1 MSIRSWI
8 YDWIMST
15 PKIRAGRSEL
25 VSTEEGISGND
36 SVNLRILKAMNGKA
50 IEIRTYTKNPHGG
63 YDQLIQLYIV
73 PDDVRL
79 TDAITRVLVIKALED
94 K

>member
-15 PKIRAGRSEL
+15 PKRIRRDE
-25 VSTEEGISGND
+25 VFSTEDSINNED

-50 IEIRTYTKNPHGG
+50 IEIRTYKKNPHGHH
-63 YDQLIQLYIV
+63 DQLIQLYIV
-73 PDDVRL
+73 PEDVRL
-79 TDAITRVLVIKALED
+79 TDAITHVLAIKALE

>member
-15 PKIRAGRSEL
+15 PKRIRRAEV
-25 VSTEEGISGND
+25 VSTDEGISGED

-63 YDQLIQLYIV
+63 HDQLIQLYIV
-73 PDDVRL
+73 PEDMRL
-79 TDAITRVLVIKALED
+79 TDAITHVLAIKALE

>member
-1 MSIRSWI
+1 
-8 YDWIMST
+8 MST

-63 YDQLIQLYIV
+63 HDQLIQLYIV

>member
-1 MSIRSWI
+1 MSIRTWI

-15 PKIRAGRSEL
+15 PKRVRRAEL
-25 VSTEEGISGND
+25 VSSEDEISSED

-63 YDQLIQLYIV
+63 HNQLIQLYIV
-73 PDDVRL
+73 PEDVRL
-79 TDAITRVLVIKALED
+79 TDAITHVLAIKALE

>member
-1 MSIRSWI
+1 
-8 YDWIMST
+8 MST
-15 PKIRAGRSEL
+15 PKRFNRAEL
-25 VSTEEGISGND
+25 VSTEDVINSED

-63 YDQLIQLYIV
+63 HNQLIQLYIV
-73 PDDVRL
+73 PEDVRL
-79 TDAITRVLVIKALED
+79 TDAITHVLAIKALE

>member
-15 PKIRAGRSEL
+15 PKRIRRDE
-25 VSTEEGISGND
+25 VFSTEDSINNED

-63 YDQLIQLYIV
+63 HNQLIQLYIV
-73 PDDVRL
+73 PEDVRL
-79 TDAITRVLVIKALED
+79 TDAITHVLAIKALE

>member
-15 PKIRAGRSEL
+15 PKRHNRPEL
-25 VSTEEGISGND
+25 VSSDEVSSED

-63 YDQLIQLYIV
+63 HNQLIQLYIV
-73 PDDVRL
+73 PEDVRL
-79 TDAITRVLVIKALED
+79 TDAITHVLAIKALE

>member
-1 MSIRSWI
+1 MSIRTWI

-15 PKIRAGRSEL
+15 PKRIRRDE
-25 VSTEEGISGND
+25 VISTEDSMNSED

-63 YDQLIQLYIV
+63 HNQLIQLYIV
-73 PDDVRL
+73 PEDVRL
-79 TDAITRVLVIKALED
+79 TDAITHVLAIKALE

>member
-8 YDWIMST
+8 YNWIMST
-15 PKIRAGRSEL
+15 PKVTHAEL
-25 VSTEEGISGND
+25 VSAQDFDPSD
-36 SVNLRILKAMNGKA
+36 SSITLRILNAMNGKA

-63 YDQLIQLYIV
+63 HNQLVQMYIV
-73 PDDVRL
+73 PEDRKL
-79 TDAITRVLVIKALED
+79 TDAITHILAMKALE

>member
-1 MSIRSWI
+1 
-8 YDWIMST
+8 MST
-15 PKIRAGRSEL
+15 PKRVRRAEL
-25 VSTEEGISGND
+25 VSSEDEISSED

-63 YDQLIQLYIV
+63 HNQLIQLYIV
-73 PDDVRL
+73 PEDVRL
-79 TDAITRVLVIKALED
+79 TDAITHVLAIKALE

>member
-1 MSIRSWI
+1 MSLRTWI
-8 YDWIMST
+8 YNWIMST
-15 PKIRAGRSEL
+15 PKRLNRSEV
-25 VSTEEGISGND
+25 VSTDEGIISED

-63 YDQLIQLYIV
+63 HNQLIQLYIV
-73 PDDVRL
+73 PEDVRL
-79 TDAITRVLVIKALED
+79 TDAITHVLAIKALE